1 MWCIKLLYNCWEKK
15 KTKQKQQQLNL
26 SNKNTLFLQGLIII
40 RKHDYKAQVPE
51 EITPKADKEL
61 KGS

>member
-1 MWCIKLLYNCWEKK
+1 MHKITLQLLRKK